1 MRRRNA
7 PEAIDRAAVVA
18 LGVERI
24 ERGRWPTLA
33 ERPDLAGRDGVRT
46 VGPPGEPSCVLMP
59 ADCVVA
65 ARVVADPQIT
75 AAWQYADAETDTQ
88 WAAILAAASHHLER
102 RKIA

>member
-1 MRRRNA
+1 MRRRDA
-7 PEAIDRAAVVA
+7 PEPIDRAAVVA

-59 ADCVVA
+59 ADCAVVA
-65 ARVVADPQIT
+65 RVIADPQIT
-75 AAWQYADAETDTQ
+75 AAWQHADADTDTQ
-88 WAAILAAASHHLER
+88 WAAILAAARHHHER
-102 RKIA
+102 RMTA